1 MKVENRRYKSL
12 RVWQGSVEL
21 VEAVYGMTRV
31 LPQEERFGL
40 AGQMQRAALSV
51 PSNIA
56 EGYGRGGDV
65 GFGRFLRIAR
75 GSLFEL
81 ETQLIVAKRLGYG
94 GKEDLEPMIEKVFAL
109 LSGMLR
115 KLEAKR

>member
-56 EGYGRGGDV
+56 EGYGCGGDV
-65 GFGRFLRIAR
+65 EFGRFLRIAR

-94 GKEDLEPMIEKVFAL
+94 EKEDLESMIEKVFAL

-115 KLEAKR
+115 KLEAK

>member
-1 MKVENRRYKSL
+1 MSRRYKEL
-12 RVWQGSVEL
+12 RVWQAAMEL
-21 VEAVYGMTRV
+21 AVATYGLSRRF
-31 LPQEERFGL
+31 PQGEVFGL
-40 AGQMQRAALSV
+40 ASQMQRAGLSV

-65 GFGRFLRIAR
+65 EFRRFLRIAR

-81 ETQLIVAKRLGYG
+81 ETQLMVAERLVYG
-94 GKEDLEPMIEKVFAL
+94 GKEDLKPMIEKVFAL

-115 KLEAKR
+115 KLEAR